1 VKYVINLVPESPPWV
16 NDNMSNSTPY
26 DIESSGFKLT
36 PNRNSKNTC
45 VDRTELLLPDR
56 PNKSCIE
63 KPFRFEEE
71 PSKSKLGK
79 YSSLKGCDIKHIL
92 DKWN

>member
-1 VKYVINLVPESPPWV
+1 MQEVKYVINLVPESPPWV

-26 DIESSGFKLT
+26 DIESSSFKLN

-45 VDRTELLLPDR
+45 VDRTEPLHPDR

-63 KPFRFEEE
+63 QPIRF
-71 PSKSKLGK
+71 
-79 YSSLKGCDIKHIL
+79 
-92 DKWN
+92 